1 MKFFNLTLPLVAAMM
16 SITSACSVSEPDIDA
31 GPTGDN
37 LRLTSIS
44 ILTKNY
50 VTINY
55 DAQGRVTRLTRGYDE
70 MTVSYSPLEIKLTE
84 RYDYYDDEADVTYW
98 KDITLNS
105 KGYISNA
112 TVVEEEDVSV
122 YRFEYDNAGH
132 LVRAIDD
139 SNYTIGYSWDSS
151 GRMTRAYDEEQTV
164 LIEYYSTPNQHLQWD
179 PNVPLYTGLVEYT
192 GLLGVAPSYF
202 VKSLTT
208 IEDNYVSSKLF
219 YNYRLNDNGWVI
231 QSRVS
236 DDDGDGLPYMNWN
249 YSKK

>member
-1 MKFFNLTLPLVAAMM
+1 MKLLNLTYPIVAGIV
-16 SITSACSVSEPDIDA
+16 SVLSACSVSEPDIDA

-50 VTINY
+50 VTVNY
-55 DAQGRVTRLTRGYDE
+55 DAQGRVTRLTRGSDE
-70 MTVSYSPLEIKLTE
+70 MTVTYSPLEIKLIE
-84 RYDYYDDEADVTYW
+84 RDDYDDEADVTYW
-98 KDITLNS
+98 KNITLNS
-105 KGYISNA
+105 QGYISNA
-112 TVVEEEDVSV
+112 TVVEDEDVSV
-122 YRFEYDNAGH
+122 YSFEYDNAGH
-132 LVRAIDD
+132 LVRAIED
-139 SNYTIGYSWDSS
+139 GYYSIVYNWDSS
-151 GRMTRAYDEEQTV
+151 GRMTKVYDDEQTV
-164 LIEYYSTPNQHLQWD
+164 VFEYHSTPNLHLQWD
-179 PNVPLYTGLVEYT
+179 PNVPLYSGFVEYT

-231 QSRVS
+231 QSRIF
-236 DDDGDGLPYMNWN
+236 DDDDDALPYMNWN